1 MKEWLKNDPY
11 STGGV
16 WDWENARIFRFKAGV
31 SNVKELSMGG
41 AAATTTTS
49 GDEKAEEV

>member
-16 WDWENARIFRFKAGV
+16 WDWENARIFKFKAGV
-31 SNVKELSMGG
+31 SNVKELSTGG
-41 AAATTTTS
+41 AAAVATAS
-49 GDEKAEEV
+49 GDGETEA